1 MVQRASERGEIDMFF
16 NEVHH
21 VAIIVSDYEKSR
33 KFYVEQLELPIIR
46 ENYREDRGDYKLDL
60 QVGDIELE
68 IFGVKNPP
76 KRVTN
81 PEACGLR
88 HLAFKVDDIE
98 TVVKWLNEKGI
109 ETEPIRM
116 DPYTQKRMT
125 FFRDPDDLPLELHE

>member
-1 MVQRASERGEIDMFF
+1 MFF
-16 NEVHH
+16 DKVHH
-21 VAIIVSDYEKSR
+21 VAIIVSDYEKAR

-46 ENYREDRGDYKLDL
+46 ENYREERDDYKLDL

-76 KRVTN
+76 ERVTN

-98 TVVKWLNEKGI
+98 AAVKWLNDKGI
-109 ETEPIRM
+109 ETEPIRF

>member
-1 MVQRASERGEIDMFF
+1 MFF

-46 ENYREDRGDYKLDL
+46 ENYRKERDDYKLDL

-76 KRVTN
+76 QRVTT

-88 HLAFKVDDIE
+88 HLAFKVEDIE
-98 TVVKWLNEKGI
+98 AAVKWLNDKGI

>member
-1 MVQRASERGEIDMFF
+1 MFF

-21 VAIIVSDYEKSR
+21 IAIIVSGYEKSR